1 MPAVT
6 RSLRSSTRLSAA
18 APADEKRTV
27 VEKSKA
33 PAKTKVTKKEA
44 TTKTQTEEKT
54 SKAAGAGRKRKAVE
68 AEPEDEPEPKAE
80 VKKPAAKKAKV
91 RFTHIPLNHTH
102 SLTLPQKPAAG
113 KKEAPP
119 RKTKDELKA
128 LRDASASV
136 PDVNPDAEERS
147 PPEERYW
154 LMKSEP
160 DVRIE
165 DGYEI
170 KFSIDDLAAKKT
182 PEGWEGTVA
191 DDDAGIRNYAAR
203 NNLRDMRK
211 GDKAFFYHSNC
222 KEPGIVGIISIVKEH
237 SPDFPEPQLTTA
249 GNACINDNPYYD
261 DAAPHDGSK
270 WSLVHVKIEHRFP
283 RIVPLSLL
291 KEVGPKGPLANM
303 QLLKLGRLSVNKVTK
318 EEWDEVIRMAKE
330 LDEDGEW
337 EKAVEEGKKF
347 PNYSAALQHGLDAL
361 VQVLDEQDHLDP
373 HQALAAQR
381 LLVRGLVQTLT
392 QPRQHVAQTQRELG
406 RVGADADQRQ
416 TDVAVPRRGVGCVKR
431 AHGLH
436 NIVDDLLE
444 ARDLGEGGKHVEET
458 LGDVGGEE
466 GLLAGDVE
474 DGHGYGAV
482 HGRVVLELRGGVLV
496 DDLLAGD
503 GQVVAVLV
511 LLVLLVAET
520 DLVVVVHLLAR
531 QGVRVLLLPAAALR
545 VHLGQPLHLAA
556 RVLDPQRALGRAEP
570 APAHEVPPRAAHV
583 AVLSGAAAGV
593 DPQVGVGGHH
603 AQGGGHGAAPALG
616 GLDVL
621 GVGEVLE
628 PEVLAGGVAGD
639 GAVVDGEDAGLGGV
653 LGVDVADLH
662 APAALLAQGVEGGFP
677 FRVGGEVGGV
687 GARGEDAVFEVASFL
702 DDCADFLLWWVC

>member
-18 APADEKRTV
+18 APADEKKTA

-33 PAKTKVTKKEA
+33 PAKTKTAKKDA
-44 TTKTQTEEKT
+44 APKKDTAQKA

-80 VKKPAAKKAKV
+80 VKKPAAKKPK
-91 RFTHIPLNHTH
+91 
-102 SLTLPQKPAAG
+102 KPAAG

-136 PDVNPDAEERS
+136 PDVNPDAERRD

-182 PEGWEGTVA
+182 PEGWE
-191 DDDAGIRNYAAR
+191 GIRNYAAR

-237 SPDFPEPQLTTA
+237 SPDW
-249 GNACINDNPYYD
+249 NACINDNPYYD

-270 WSLVHVKIEHRFP
+270 WSLVHVKIEHKFP

-347 PNYSAALQHGLDAL
+347 PNYSAA
-361 VQVLDEQDHLDP
+361 
-373 HQALAAQR
+373 
-381 LLVRGLVQTLT
+381 
-392 QPRQHVAQTQRELG
+392 
-406 RVGADADQRQ
+406 
-416 TDVAVPRRGVGCVKR
+416 
-431 AHGLH
+431 
-436 NIVDDLLE
+436 
-444 ARDLGEGGKHVEET
+444 
-458 LGDVGGEE
+458 
-466 GLLAGDVE
+466 
-474 DGHGYGAV
+474 
-482 HGRVVLELRGGVLV
+482 
-496 DDLLAGD
+496 
-503 GQVVAVLV
+503 
-511 LLVLLVAET
+511 
-520 DLVVVVHLLAR
+520 
-531 QGVRVLLLPAAALR
+531 
-545 VHLGQPLHLAA
+545 
-556 RVLDPQRALGRAEP
+556 
-570 APAHEVPPRAAHV
+570 
-583 AVLSGAAAGV
+583 
-593 DPQVGVGGHH
+593 
-603 AQGGGHGAAPALG
+603 
-616 GLDVL
+616 
-621 GVGEVLE
+621 
-628 PEVLAGGVAGD
+628 
-639 GAVVDGEDAGLGGV
+639 
-653 LGVDVADLH
+653 
-662 APAALLAQGVEGGFP
+662 
-677 FRVGGEVGGV
+677 
-687 GARGEDAVFEVASFL
+687 
-702 DDCADFLLWWVC
+702 

>member
-18 APADEKRTV
+18 APADEKMTA

-33 PAKTKVTKKEA
+33 PAKTKVAKKEA
-44 TTKTQTEEKT
+44 TTKTQTEEKI

-80 VKKPAAKKAKV
+80 VKKPAAKKAK
-91 RFTHIPLNHTH
+91 
-102 SLTLPQKPAAG
+102 KPAAG

-136 PDVNPDAEERS
+136 PDVNPDAERRD

-182 PEGWEGTVA
+182 PEGWE
-191 DDDAGIRNYAAR
+191 GIRNYAAR

-237 SPDFPEPQLTTA
+237 SPDW
-249 GNACINDNPYYD
+249 NACIDDNPYYD

-270 WSLVHVKIEHRFP
+270 WSLVHVKIEHKFP

-347 PNYSAALQHGLDAL
+347 PNYSAA
-361 VQVLDEQDHLDP
+361 
-373 HQALAAQR
+373 
-381 LLVRGLVQTLT
+381 
-392 QPRQHVAQTQRELG
+392 
-406 RVGADADQRQ
+406 
-416 TDVAVPRRGVGCVKR
+416 
-431 AHGLH
+431 
-436 NIVDDLLE
+436 
-444 ARDLGEGGKHVEET
+444 
-458 LGDVGGEE
+458 
-466 GLLAGDVE
+466 
-474 DGHGYGAV
+474 
-482 HGRVVLELRGGVLV
+482 
-496 DDLLAGD
+496 
-503 GQVVAVLV
+503 
-511 LLVLLVAET
+511 
-520 DLVVVVHLLAR
+520 
-531 QGVRVLLLPAAALR
+531 
-545 VHLGQPLHLAA
+545 
-556 RVLDPQRALGRAEP
+556 
-570 APAHEVPPRAAHV
+570 
-583 AVLSGAAAGV
+583 
-593 DPQVGVGGHH
+593 
-603 AQGGGHGAAPALG
+603 
-616 GLDVL
+616 
-621 GVGEVLE
+621 
-628 PEVLAGGVAGD
+628 
-639 GAVVDGEDAGLGGV
+639 
-653 LGVDVADLH
+653 
-662 APAALLAQGVEGGFP
+662 
-677 FRVGGEVGGV
+677 
-687 GARGEDAVFEVASFL
+687 
-702 DDCADFLLWWVC
+702 

>member
-18 APADEKRTV
+18 APADEKTT

-33 PAKTKVTKKEA
+33 PAKTKVAKKEA
-44 TTKTQTEEKT
+44 TSKTQTEEKT

-80 VKKPAAKKAKV
+80 EVKKPAAKKAKV
-91 RFTHIPLNHTH
+91 RFTHKPPNHAHFLTPL
-102 SLTLPQKPAAG
+102 QKPAAG

-136 PDVNPDAEERS
+136 PDVNPDAERRN

-182 PEGWEGTVA
+182 PEGWEG
-191 DDDAGIRNYAAR
+191 IRNYAAR

-222 KEPGIVGIISIVKEH
+222 KEPGIVGVISIVKEH
-237 SPDFPEPQLTTA
+237 SPDW
-249 GNACINDNPYYD
+249 NACINDNPYYD

-270 WSLVHVKIEHRFP
+270 WSLVHVKIEHKFP

-347 PNYSAALQHGLDAL
+347 PNYSAA
-361 VQVLDEQDHLDP
+361 
-373 HQALAAQR
+373 
-381 LLVRGLVQTLT
+381 
-392 QPRQHVAQTQRELG
+392 
-406 RVGADADQRQ
+406 
-416 TDVAVPRRGVGCVKR
+416 
-431 AHGLH
+431 
-436 NIVDDLLE
+436 
-444 ARDLGEGGKHVEET
+444 
-458 LGDVGGEE
+458 
-466 GLLAGDVE
+466 
-474 DGHGYGAV
+474 
-482 HGRVVLELRGGVLV
+482 
-496 DDLLAGD
+496 
-503 GQVVAVLV
+503 
-511 LLVLLVAET
+511 
-520 DLVVVVHLLAR
+520 
-531 QGVRVLLLPAAALR
+531 
-545 VHLGQPLHLAA
+545 
-556 RVLDPQRALGRAEP
+556 
-570 APAHEVPPRAAHV
+570 
-583 AVLSGAAAGV
+583 
-593 DPQVGVGGHH
+593 
-603 AQGGGHGAAPALG
+603 
-616 GLDVL
+616 
-621 GVGEVLE
+621 
-628 PEVLAGGVAGD
+628 
-639 GAVVDGEDAGLGGV
+639 
-653 LGVDVADLH
+653 
-662 APAALLAQGVEGGFP
+662 
-677 FRVGGEVGGV
+677 
-687 GARGEDAVFEVASFL
+687 
-702 DDCADFLLWWVC
+702 

>member
-18 APADEKRTV
+18 APADEKKTAA
-27 VEKSKA
+27 EKSKV

-44 TTKTQTEEKT
+44 TTKTQTEEKA

-68 AEPEDEPEPKAE
+68 AEPEDEPEPKTE
-80 VKKPAAKKAKV
+80 VKKPAAKKAK
-91 RFTHIPLNHTH
+91 
-102 SLTLPQKPAAG
+102 KPAAG

-136 PDVNPDAEERS
+136 PDVNPDAERRN

-182 PEGWEGTVA
+182 PEGWE
-191 DDDAGIRNYAAR
+191 GIRNYAAR

-237 SPDFPEPQLTTA
+237 SPDCRFPSSTVSELQLTTA

-270 WSLVHVKIEHRFP
+270 WSLVHVKIEHKFP

-347 PNYSAALQHGLDAL
+347 PNYSAA
-361 VQVLDEQDHLDP
+361 
-373 HQALAAQR
+373 
-381 LLVRGLVQTLT
+381 
-392 QPRQHVAQTQRELG
+392 
-406 RVGADADQRQ
+406 
-416 TDVAVPRRGVGCVKR
+416 
-431 AHGLH
+431 
-436 NIVDDLLE
+436 
-444 ARDLGEGGKHVEET
+444 
-458 LGDVGGEE
+458 
-466 GLLAGDVE
+466 
-474 DGHGYGAV
+474 
-482 HGRVVLELRGGVLV
+482 
-496 DDLLAGD
+496 
-503 GQVVAVLV
+503 
-511 LLVLLVAET
+511 
-520 DLVVVVHLLAR
+520 
-531 QGVRVLLLPAAALR
+531 
-545 VHLGQPLHLAA
+545 
-556 RVLDPQRALGRAEP
+556 
-570 APAHEVPPRAAHV
+570 
-583 AVLSGAAAGV
+583 
-593 DPQVGVGGHH
+593 
-603 AQGGGHGAAPALG
+603 
-616 GLDVL
+616 
-621 GVGEVLE
+621 
-628 PEVLAGGVAGD
+628 
-639 GAVVDGEDAGLGGV
+639 
-653 LGVDVADLH
+653 
-662 APAALLAQGVEGGFP
+662 
-677 FRVGGEVGGV
+677 
-687 GARGEDAVFEVASFL
+687 
-702 DDCADFLLWWVC
+702 

>member
-18 APADEKRTV
+18 APVDEKKTA

-44 TTKTQTEEKT
+44 TTKTQTEEKA

-91 RFTHIPLNHTH
+91 RFTHTPTNHTH

-136 PDVNPDAEERS
+136 PDVNPDAGRRD

-182 PEGWEGTVA
+182 PEGWE
-191 DDDAGIRNYAAR
+191 GIRNYAAR

-237 SPDFPEPQLTTA
+237 SPDW
-249 GNACINDNPYYD
+249 NACINDNPYYD

-270 WSLVHVKIEHRFP
+270 WSLVHVKIEHKFP

-337 EKAVEEGKKF
+337 EKAIEEGKKF
-347 PNYSAALQHGLDAL
+347 PNYSAA
-361 VQVLDEQDHLDP
+361 
-373 HQALAAQR
+373 
-381 LLVRGLVQTLT
+381 
-392 QPRQHVAQTQRELG
+392 
-406 RVGADADQRQ
+406 
-416 TDVAVPRRGVGCVKR
+416 
-431 AHGLH
+431 
-436 NIVDDLLE
+436 
-444 ARDLGEGGKHVEET
+444 
-458 LGDVGGEE
+458 
-466 GLLAGDVE
+466 
-474 DGHGYGAV
+474 
-482 HGRVVLELRGGVLV
+482 
-496 DDLLAGD
+496 
-503 GQVVAVLV
+503 
-511 LLVLLVAET
+511 
-520 DLVVVVHLLAR
+520 
-531 QGVRVLLLPAAALR
+531 
-545 VHLGQPLHLAA
+545 
-556 RVLDPQRALGRAEP
+556 
-570 APAHEVPPRAAHV
+570 
-583 AVLSGAAAGV
+583 
-593 DPQVGVGGHH
+593 
-603 AQGGGHGAAPALG
+603 
-616 GLDVL
+616 
-621 GVGEVLE
+621 
-628 PEVLAGGVAGD
+628 
-639 GAVVDGEDAGLGGV
+639 
-653 LGVDVADLH
+653 
-662 APAALLAQGVEGGFP
+662 
-677 FRVGGEVGGV
+677 
-687 GARGEDAVFEVASFL
+687 
-702 DDCADFLLWWVC
+702 

>member
-18 APADEKRTV
+18 APADEKKTAP
-27 VEKSKA
+27 EKSKA

-44 TTKTQTEEKT
+44 TTKAQTEEKT

-80 VKKPAAKKAKV
+80 EAKKPAAKKAK
-91 RFTHIPLNHTH
+91 
-102 SLTLPQKPAAG
+102 KPAAG

-136 PDVNPDAEERS
+136 PDVNPDAERRS

-182 PEGWEGTVA
+182 PEGWEG
-191 DDDAGIRNYAAR
+191 IRNYAAR
-203 NNLRDMRK
+203 NNLRDMRQ

-237 SPDFPEPQLTTA
+237 SPDW
-249 GNACINDNPYYD
+249 NACIDDNPYYD

-270 WSLVHVKIEHRFP
+270 WSLVHVKIEHKFP

-347 PNYSAALQHGLDAL
+347 PNYSAA
-361 VQVLDEQDHLDP
+361 
-373 HQALAAQR
+373 
-381 LLVRGLVQTLT
+381 
-392 QPRQHVAQTQRELG
+392 
-406 RVGADADQRQ
+406 
-416 TDVAVPRRGVGCVKR
+416 
-431 AHGLH
+431 
-436 NIVDDLLE
+436 
-444 ARDLGEGGKHVEET
+444 
-458 LGDVGGEE
+458 
-466 GLLAGDVE
+466 
-474 DGHGYGAV
+474 
-482 HGRVVLELRGGVLV
+482 
-496 DDLLAGD
+496 
-503 GQVVAVLV
+503 
-511 LLVLLVAET
+511 
-520 DLVVVVHLLAR
+520 
-531 QGVRVLLLPAAALR
+531 
-545 VHLGQPLHLAA
+545 
-556 RVLDPQRALGRAEP
+556 
-570 APAHEVPPRAAHV
+570 
-583 AVLSGAAAGV
+583 
-593 DPQVGVGGHH
+593 
-603 AQGGGHGAAPALG
+603 
-616 GLDVL
+616 
-621 GVGEVLE
+621 
-628 PEVLAGGVAGD
+628 
-639 GAVVDGEDAGLGGV
+639 
-653 LGVDVADLH
+653 
-662 APAALLAQGVEGGFP
+662 
-677 FRVGGEVGGV
+677 
-687 GARGEDAVFEVASFL
+687 
-702 DDCADFLLWWVC
+702 